1 MEPLEIAKQTLHLS
15 KVTFDNTYD
24 AMLLLQEQ
32 SQRLID
38 IYLEQ
43 MVAFR
48 DEGKKIADTLMES
61 CRTNGKEF
69 KTTLENDCAIC
80 AAFLY
85 DAEKKSEN

>member
-69 KTTLENDCAIC
+69 KKTLENDCAIC
-80 AAFLY
+80 ASFLY